1 MLKHLMSIAI
11 VALFA
16 LPAAVGAAQTAS
28 AGMTI
33 NAATLPDTTY
43 RVVVDQVAD
52 ATHIQVTLQNGVR
65 TTLTAGRPA
74 MTFVSVHPGDTL
86 MLSTSKGTVLVF
98 KDYGVVPAATA
109 TP

>member
-1 MLKHLMSIAI
+1 MLKHLFYSAI
-11 VALFA
+11 IGFIA
-16 LPAAVGAAQTAS
+16 LPIAAAAQS
-28 AGMTI
+28 AGPTI
-33 NAATLPDTTY
+33 NAAALPDTTY
-43 RVVVDQVAD
+43 RVVVVQVDD
-52 ATHIQVTLQNGVR
+52 ATHVQVTMQNGAH

-74 MTFVSVHPGDTL
+74 MTFTSVHPGDTL

>member
-1 MLKHLMSIAI
+1 MLKHLFYSAI
-11 VALFA
+11 IGFIA
-16 LPAAVGAAQTAS
+16 LPIAAAAQS
-28 AGMTI
+28 AGPTI
-33 NAATLPDTTY
+33 NAAALPDTT
-43 RVVVDQVAD
+43 V
-52 ATHIQVTLQNGVR
+52 QVTMQNGAH

-74 MTFVSVHPGDTL
+74 MTFTSVHPGDTL